1 MDNNFYFSNK
11 SLENFEDKEIDN
23 NSLFFNNREDNL
35 LQSYNNEEE
44 NNYNYI
50 NIDNNINNN
59 NELMFID
66 SYPNI
71 NLNLNL
77 GNSFHIKNDL
87 FKENNS
93 LNDISSIGHLSS
105 NLKNN
110 DDSNI
115 NNSSS
120 NNTSSNNSSSTK
132 EKSQLKNANIIN
144 NNKDNEINDN
154 ENKKEDINSNNKEI
168 NKEILNKKRKPRVH
182 LEDLGLD
189 PEKIKDKKFET
200 IGDKVFLSKNKIL
213 TEEDKKE
220 VRAIRNRIS
229 AQKSRDRK
237 KAEFSLFQKQ
247 IKYLNEQLNQK
258 ILIIDN
264 MQKICCDKCKIKFE
278 EMTKKIISEKND
290 NNIKINHE
298 LNEELILEEKENDF
312 VISNNKNSLL
322 RKIPGLLIGIV
333 CLIGISLC
341 IFQNPFNYNNKH
353 IPLRNLKNINNNIIH
368 NNNNES
374 FITNE
379 ETNTQNQN
387 DYIKIK
393 NEIEEGNEFLQMCH
407 DKFIFDIF
415 SNSNNKKKKET
426 EEKQKTGFLMKK
438 TYNNK
443 LDQNSFCYETNSI
456 SNGNY
461 IINNNNFTNTLPI
474 KRDNI
479 ILNEYISKKIISLFI
494 KDYDA
499 LKKYS
504 NGKLLT
510 LKEQIENGIKNS
522 EDGCIYLQLIVPKND
537 MEINYDKKNDTCPND
552 DMRYFELRCKVM
564 SYFNYYDREI

>member
-1 MDNNFYFSNK
+1 MDNNFFFSNK
-11 SLENFEDKEIDN
+11 SLENFEDNEIDN

-50 NIDNNINNN
+50 NIDNNINNH
-59 NELMFID
+59 NELMFTD

-87 FKENNS
+87 FQENNS
-93 LNDISSIGHLSS
+93 INDISSIGHLSS

-132 EKSQLKNANIIN
+132 EKSQLKNVNNNNENEIN
-144 NNKDNEINDN
+144 NNK
-154 ENKKEDINSNNKEI
+154 NKIEKINSNNKEI

-247 IKYLNEQLNQK
+247 VKYLNEQLNQK

-290 NNIKINHE
+290 NNIKINSE

-312 VISNNKNSLL
+312 VISNKKNSLL

-333 CLIGISLC
+333 CLIGITLC

-353 IPLRNLKNINNNIIH
+353 IPLRNLKNINNKIIL
-368 NNNNES
+368 NNNYNES
-374 FITNE
+374 IIINE
-379 ETNTQNQN
+379 ETNSSNQN
-387 DYIKIK
+387 DYIEIK
-393 NEIEEGNEFLQMCH
+393 NEIEEGKEFLQMCH

-415 SNSNNKKKKET
+415 SNSNNKKKKDFK
-426 EEKQKTGFLMKK
+426 EKQKTGFLMKK

-552 DMRYFELRCKVM
+552 EMRYFELRCKVM